1 LYFKNHY
8 EKTVQHDSILTG
20 NGWLKELLNGNTN
33 RICNHFGMWKHVAE
47 RFQHSGDTIS
57 KCFHYVLNAL
67 SHQDMYK
74 SYIKFPDGSECLP
87 DNIHDNPKFYPFFKH
102 ALEEIDGSHI

>member
-20 NGWLKELLNGNTN
+20 NGWLKELLKGNTN
-33 RICNHFGMWKHVAE
+33 RICNHFGM
-47 RFQHSGDTIS
+47 
-57 KCFHYVLNAL
+57 CFHYVPDAL

-87 DNIHDNPKFYPFFKH
+87 DNIHDKPKFYPFFKH
-102 ALEEIDGSHI
+102 ALGEIDSSHILVSP